1 MPTIKLLLAATLIL
15 FQGCRTAKISQ
26 EIKPTV
32 RNTST
37 NIGGTYSD
45 TPIIGASKN
54 AVIYVKG
61 TSIGINSTGPI
72 DTFTANWIKPLSD
85 SLNAQM
91 NQIIGFT
98 AEEFRP
104 IRSKGRISESQQHKA
119 TLARLVSDYTLKGAQ
134 EFARTYQFPMPEL
147 AVLNHNGLRNAIDS
161 GNITLGA
168 VFEVM
173 PFDNEVVLLVLS
185 GTQMIE
191 LFNYIAQIG
200 GTPLSG
206 GELYLDSQ
214 HFVSAR
220 INGNAFDSRRS
231 YCIATVDFMQGGG
244 DGFTMLKNPKRSI
257 QTGKFL
263 RDVIIEQM
271 QLEMSASP
279 QSLKPRNNPRI
290 FHQP

>member
-1 MPTIKLLLAATLIL
+1 MPTIKLLLAASLLL

-26 EIKPTV
+26 ENVPTNK
-32 RNTST
+32 NTPSAV
-37 NIGGTYSD
+37 GGANSD
-45 TPIIGASKN
+45 TLLSDVVQTS
-54 AVIYVKG
+54 VIYIKG
-61 TSIGINSTGPI
+61 TSIGINSIEPI
-72 DTFTANWIKPLSD
+72 DTFTTNWIKPLSD

-104 IRSKGRISESQQHKA
+104 IRSRGRITESQQHKA

-134 EFARTYQFPMPEL
+134 EFARTYKFPIPEL

-168 VFEVM
+168 IYEVM

-206 GELYLDSQ
+206 GELYLDTQ
-214 HFVSAR
+214 TFVSAR

-244 DGFTMLKNPKRSI
+244 DGFTMLKNPKRII

-263 RDVIIEQM
+263 RDVIIEQI
-271 QLEMSASP
+271 QLEMTASP
-279 QSLKPRNNPRI
+279 ETLKPRNNPRI
-290 FHQP
+290 FHHQ

>member
-1 MPTIKLLLAATLIL
+1 MPTIKLLLAASLIL

-26 EIKPTV
+26 EITPTA

-37 NIGGTYSD
+37 NIGGTYLD
-45 TPIIGASKN
+45 IPTIGASKN

-61 TSIGINSTGPI
+61 TSIGINSTEPI

-168 VFEVM
+168 VYEVM

-214 HFVSAR
+214 QFVSAR

-263 RDVIIEQM
+263 RDVIIEQI
-271 QLEMSASP
+271 QLEMSESP

>member
-1 MPTIKLLLAATLIL
+1 MSKLKLLIAASLIL

-26 EIKPTV
+26 EIAPTV
-32 RNTST
+32 QNTAT
-37 NIGGTYSD
+37 DIGGNYSD
-45 TPIIGASKN
+45 TLLVRASET
-54 AVIYVKG
+54 AVTYVKG
-61 TSIGINSTGPI
+61 TSIGINSMEPV

-91 NQIIGFT
+91 NKIIGFT

-104 IRSKGRISESQQHKA
+104 IRSKGRITESQQHNA

-134 EFARTYQFPMPEL
+134 EFARAHQFPMPEL

-168 VFEVM
+168 VYEVM

-191 LFNYIAQIG
+191 LFNYIAQLG

-214 HFVSAR
+214 QFVSAR
-220 INGNAFDSRRS
+220 VNGNAFDSRRS

-271 QLEMSASP
+271 QLEMAESP

>member
-1 MPTIKLLLAATLIL
+1 MQTIKLLLAASMIL

-26 EIKPTV
+26 KIAPTDK
-32 RNTST
+32 NTST
-37 NIGGTYSD
+37 DIGGAYSD
-45 TPIIGASKN
+45 TLLIGASKT
-54 AVIYVKG
+54 AILYVKG
-61 TSIGINSTGPI
+61 TSIGINSMEPI

-104 IRSKGRISESQQHKA
+104 IRSKGRITESQQHNA

-134 EFARTYQFPMPEL
+134 EFARMYRFPMPEL

-168 VFEVM
+168 VYEVM

-185 GTQMIE
+185 GTQMIQ

-214 HFVSAR
+214 QFVSAR

-263 RDVIIEQM
+263 RDVIFEQM
-271 QLEMSASP
+271 QLEMAESP

>member
-1 MPTIKLLLAATLIL
+1 MQTIKLLLAASLIL
-15 FQGCRTAKISQ
+15 FQGCRTAKIPQ
-26 EIKPTV
+26 KIAPTDK
-32 RNTST
+32 NTST
-37 NIGGTYSD
+37 DIGGTYSD
-45 TPIIGASKN
+45 TLLIEASKT
-54 AVIYVKG
+54 AVLYVKG
-61 TSIGINSTGPI
+61 TSIGINSMEPI
-72 DTFTANWIKPLSD
+72 DTFTAMWIKPLSD

-104 IRSKGRISESQQHKA
+104 IRSKGRISEAQQHNA

-134 EFARTYQFPMPEL
+134 EFAHTYQFPLPEL

-168 VFEVM
+168 VYEVM

-185 GTQMIE
+185 GTQMIQ

-206 GELYLDSQ
+206 GELYLDTQ
-214 HFVSAR
+214 QFVSAR

-271 QLEMSASP
+271 QLEMAKSP

>member
-1 MPTIKLLLAATLIL
+1 MPTIKLLLAASLIL

-26 EIKPTV
+26 EITPTV

-37 NIGGTYSD
+37 NIGGTYLD
-45 TPIIGASKN
+45 TPIIRASKN
-54 AVIYVKG
+54 AVTYVKG
-61 TSIGINSTGPI
+61 TSIGINSTEPI

-98 AEEFRP
+98 SEEFRP

-134 EFARTYQFPMPEL
+134 EFARTHKFPIPEL
-147 AVLNHNGLRNAIDS
+147 AVLNLNGLRNAIDS
-161 GNITLGA
+161 GNISLGA
-168 VFEVM
+168 IYEVM

-214 HFVSAR
+214 QFVSAR

-271 QLEMSASP
+271 QLEMAASP